1 MSDANGSVNV
11 LVRGYKID
19 PNDEDLG
26 GGIVYHTQEALGF
39 LDKDGADPTA
49 AVAHIRLLKA
59 KFPDVEAVT
68 EIALAHVSRSIDS
81 ITEGSRFAYAISVAD
96 VYAVMIDSAQEPQ
109 QLQARVWENWARN
122 LADQK
127 KWSESFEKYAEGLKA
142 VPGNER
148 LINGAIRTIDDW
160 ADEAMTLKDW
170 DGAVKVYDRGLE
182 YFPENGHLKNN
193 RQYCLDKKAE
203 K

>member
-1 MSDANGSVNV
+1 
-11 LVRGYKID
+11 
-19 PNDEDLG
+19 
-26 GGIVYHTQEALGF
+26 
-39 LDKDGADPTA
+39 
-49 AVAHIRLLKA
+49 
-59 KFPDVEAVT
+59 
-68 EIALAHVSRSIDS
+68 
-81 ITEGSRFAYAISVAD
+81 
-96 VYAVMIDSAQEPQ
+96 
-109 QLQARVWENWARN
+109 
-122 LADQK
+122 
-127 KWSESFEKYAEGLKA
+127 
-142 VPGNER
+142 